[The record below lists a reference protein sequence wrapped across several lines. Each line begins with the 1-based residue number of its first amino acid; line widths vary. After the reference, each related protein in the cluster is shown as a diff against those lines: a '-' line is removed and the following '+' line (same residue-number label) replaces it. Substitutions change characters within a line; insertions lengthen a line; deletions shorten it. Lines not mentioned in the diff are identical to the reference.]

1 MQIESANG
9 PIQSKKTSATTMP
22 LTYMTLANDGE
33 ERKSESGT
41 GSKYSTKPD
50 QPKASVSDLP
60 SIVNKNSSSKEPHL

>member
-1 MQIESANG
+1 MQIESTNG

-22 LTYMTLANDGE
+22 LTYMTLTNEGE

-50 QPKASVSDLP
+50 QLKTSVSDLP
-60 SIVNKNSSSKEPHL
+60 SIINKNVNSKEP